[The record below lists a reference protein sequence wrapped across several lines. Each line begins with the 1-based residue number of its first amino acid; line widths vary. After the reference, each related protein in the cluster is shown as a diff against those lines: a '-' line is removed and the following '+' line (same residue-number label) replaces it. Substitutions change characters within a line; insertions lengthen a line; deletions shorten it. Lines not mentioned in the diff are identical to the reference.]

1 MIALRYVHV
10 LALAVWLGGMVVL
23 GAIVA
28 PTTFQVLERAMAGA
42 LFGAVLARFHY
53 LAYATGGTMLLT
65 LVAMR
70 LLGPRPHAFAFR
82 AVLILAMLG
91 VALYSGIVVSSTIDT
106 IQAQAGGL
114 PSVLPAGHALRV
126 RFDELHSLSTRLM
139 MANLVGALILLYWQA
154 RD

>member
-1 MIALRYVHV
+1 
-10 LALAVWLGGMVVL
+10 
-23 GAIVA
+23 
-28 PTTFQVLERAMAGA
+28 
-42 LFGAVLARFHY
+42 
-53 LAYATGGTMLLT
+53 
-65 LVAMR
+65 
-70 LLGPRPHAFAFR
+70 
-82 AVLILAMLG
+82 
-91 VALYSGIVVSSTIDT
+91 VSSTIDT